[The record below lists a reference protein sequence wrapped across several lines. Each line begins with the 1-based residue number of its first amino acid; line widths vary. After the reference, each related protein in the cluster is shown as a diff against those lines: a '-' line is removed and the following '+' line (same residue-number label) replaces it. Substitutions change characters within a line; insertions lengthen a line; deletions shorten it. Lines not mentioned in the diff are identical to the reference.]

1 MSIYQPVYL
10 GGLLLAVGICSLNAF
25 AEPSDNEQTDLDV
38 EYTVSPA
45 EGLLAF
51 ETVYRVL
58 QHPRCLNCH
67 PSGDTPLQYD
77 SSVPHAMNITRASVE
92 AGLDCATCHQTQNSE
107 AYGVAGG
114 PPGAPNWH
122 LPDKE
127 MPLIFEGRS
136 IAELCAQL
144 LNPAENGQKTLEQ
157 LYAHVAHD
165 PLVLWGWNPG
175 GNRTLPPVDHATF
188 TRSFRTWMDAGTPCA
203 VEDSTSVESD

>member
-1 MSIYQPVYL
+1 MTVKMLILLGYLLSMSMST
-10 GGLLLAVGICSLNAF
+10 AW
-25 AEPSDNEQTDLDV
+25 AESPENTDSKANPMDSQVHNESALQ
-38 EYTVSPA
+38 
-45 EGLLAF
+45 AF
-51 ETVYRVL
+51 ETVYNVL

-67 PSGDTPLQYD
+67 PSGDAPLQYD

-92 AGLDCATCHQTQNSE
+92 AGLDCATCHQKQNSE

-136 IAELCAQL
+136 VSELCAQL

-165 PLVLWGWNPG
+165 PLVLWGWKPG
-175 GNRTLPPVDHATF
+175 GNRTVPPVDHATF
-188 TRSFRTWMDAGTPCA
+188 ARSFRTWIDAGTPCA
-203 VEDSTSVESD
+203 VEDSTAAESD